1 MQVKLT
7 SGRLGRL
14 CLRRLVVY
22 LVSPL
27 TLWPLEKKMQTET
40 IGTEEALDMIKG
52 FRRQLS
58 SIQEKINPH
67 YI

>member
-1 MQVKLT
+1 
-7 SGRLGRL
+7 
-14 CLRRLVVY
+14 
-22 LVSPL
+22 
-27 TLWPLEKKMQTET
+27 MQTET

-67 YI
+67 YIWVDLQAMFSH